1 MVLYQSQLKW
11 KVYCVIQESTNDL
24 HAVKKKKTA
33 KLRNVL

>member
-11 KVYCVIQESTNDL
+11 KVYCVIQENTNDL
-24 HAVKKKKTA
+24 HAVKKKTA